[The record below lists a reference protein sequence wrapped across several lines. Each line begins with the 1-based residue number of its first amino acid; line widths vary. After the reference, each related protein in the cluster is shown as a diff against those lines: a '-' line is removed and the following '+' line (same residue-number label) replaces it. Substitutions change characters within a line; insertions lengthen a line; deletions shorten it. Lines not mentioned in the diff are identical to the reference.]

1 MNSFVL
7 ISDIT
12 QTKMFRKHNQF
23 FWSILIVL
31 QVCSSFA
38 SPANINYPD
47 SYEMYSY
54 KEPRSMN
61 DLKHQHVR
69 QAMIDVTDT
78 INEVQKILQ
87 KDPRLPRLT
96 RGELEDLFEMVT
108 REEYKR
114 SLAAGDFERAKHM
127 RSLMLVLP
135 FNTNNYSEERL
146 EVKKAATFAIHS
158 INTHGFFSSSHIYR
172 SSLLKHQLQK
182 WSILCPK
189 RQSRNKSFYQRQ
201 PRIQFSI

>member
-1 MNSFVL
+1 
-7 ISDIT
+7 
-12 QTKMFRKHNQF
+12 
-23 FWSILIVL
+23 
-31 QVCSSFA
+31 
-38 SPANINYPD
+38 
-47 SYEMYSY
+47 
-54 KEPRSMN
+54 MN
-61 DLKHQHVR
+61 DLKNQHAR

-78 INEVQKILQ
+78 INEVQNILQ

-146 EVKKAATFAIHS
+146 EVQT
-158 INTHGFFSSSHIYR
+158 
-172 SSLLKHQLQK
+172 L
-182 WSILCPK
+182 P
-189 RQSRNKSFYQRQ
+189 YQAD
-201 PRIQFSI
+201 FDYV